1 MKALAWIVAVLLI
14 VADLH
19 AVDWSFA
26 AAIALI
32 GVAVLLLV
40 WVASEASWA

>member
-14 VADLH
+14 VAALQ

-26 AAIALI
+26 TAIALI
-32 GVAVLLLV
+32 GVAFLLL
-40 WVASEASWA
+40 AWAA